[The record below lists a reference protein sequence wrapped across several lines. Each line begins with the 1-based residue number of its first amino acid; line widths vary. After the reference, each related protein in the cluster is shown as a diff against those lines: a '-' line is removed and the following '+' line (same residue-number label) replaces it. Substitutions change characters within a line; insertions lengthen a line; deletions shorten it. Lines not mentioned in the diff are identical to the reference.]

1 MSGLLPTAP
10 VEAYTETWNQVLA
23 QLAQSLPPTCFD
35 TWFRPLV
42 LAGFD
47 TSGLRLWVPNEHFQR
62 GFRDHYAALLQDAV
76 GRTTGT
82 PLSIEVSVA
91 PLPETHSLPLAASA
105 APGQQTLPV
114 RQAADLQEADHRQ
127 SWLIEGLWTSQAV
140 GILGGQPKCGKT
152 WLALDMAV
160 SVASGSPCLGTFPV
174 HTPGSVL
181 LYAAEDST
189 PALRARLES
198 LALQRHLLFSH
209 LDVRVITADSLRLDL
224 PLDQTRMEATIRCH
238 QPVLLILDP
247 LVRVHRA
254 DENVSGQMAA
264 LLGYFRH
271 LQRQTGVAIALVHH
285 SRKNVSPS
293 AAAGY
298 CLRGSSDLY
307 AWLDS
312 FLYLRKCRHQIT
324 LSAEHRAAPALDP
337 LTLELAGNSSPGAAT
352 YLRPASSTT
361 PVNGP
366 TLGEHPNPSVDPLP
380 PRLLQLLSH
389 STDPLTL
396 DLLRS
401 KLQVRNQRVVEALR
415 LLSAQGKVERVP
427 RGYSIK
433 T

>member
-160 SVASGSPCLGTFPV
+160 SVASGSPCLGAFPV
-174 HTPGSVL
+174 HHRGPVL
-181 LYAAEDST
+181 LYAAEDSA
-189 PALRARLES
+189 PALRARLET
-198 LALQRHLLFSH
+198 LAHKRHLFFPH

-224 PLDQTRMEATIRCH
+224 PLDQNRMEATVRLH

-254 DENVSGQMAA
+254 DENVSTQMAA
-264 LLGYFRH
+264 LLGYFRN

-285 SRKNVSPS
+285 ARKNVSPS
-293 AAAGY
+293 AGAGY
-298 CLRGSSDLY
+298 SLRGSSDLY

-312 FLYLRKCRHQIT
+312 FLYLRKCRDQLV
-324 LSAEHRAAPALDP
+324 LSAEHRAAPALGP
-337 LTLELAGNSSPGAAT
+337 LALELATSSSPEEAT
-352 YLRPASSTT
+352 FLQLASSAS
-361 PVNGP
+361 PGEGP
-366 TLGEHPNPSVDPLP
+366 TQGQPLAHAVDPLP
-380 PRLLQLLSH
+380 FRLLHLLAQA
-389 STDPLTL
+389 TDPLTV
-396 DLLRS
+396 DTLRS
-401 KLQVRNQRVVEALR
+401 KLQVRNQRVVQALR
-415 LLSAQGKVERVP
+415 YLSAQGKVDRLP
-427 RGYSIK
+427 RGYVVK
-433 T
+433 P